1 MKRIAFSA
9 LALLLTACNQP
20 DDARARNPEK
30 YDKDR
35 SICTA
40 QVDEDLKS
48 RRMVDRTRRDV
59 FADDRDRY
67 GQGALPAQ
75 MDAYSDSKSA
85 DRLIT
90 SCMEARGW
98 RQPSRQ
104 WWQKLGPI
112 TY

>member
-1 MKRIAFSA
+1 
-9 LALLLTACNQP
+9 
-20 DDARARNPEK
+20 
-30 YDKDR
+30 
-35 SICTA
+35 
-40 QVDEDLKS
+40 
-48 RRMVDRTRRDV
+48 MVDRTRRDV

-75 MDAYSDSKSA
+75 MDAYSDNKSA
-85 DRLIT
+85 DRLIA

-104 WWQKLGPI
+104 WWQKVGPI